1 MKRILSAAVALA
13 MAACGGLEAGGIDE
27 GHGSLAV
34 TVQAVTAPDSNF
46 HELGE
51 VQSVVVSLT
60 RTLPSPLAPIELTLA
75 RDGASNSWTAVL
87 SDVLVGTYT
96 GVATIAFNGGRP
108 AIQSTEAEVE
118 IVEGETANL
127 LLFVNQAYEYD
138 FAPPFFTSISM
149 NKASVKMGQT
159 LELTVGADGGV
170 EVAPRTLTLTGRHWG
185 VTPDDER
192 GTFTTATFP
201 AGGTGTIT
209 FTAPAK
215 STSKGFVIKVE
226 DAAHNVAEMGVM
238 VMVDAT
244 GTMNVEVLFN
254 FAPVI
259 MGSIRTL
266 NDPDG
271 TWVYLAMDVVD
282 WDAATSASVM
292 HYEWES
298 DCGGNF
304 FDYATPPLTLA
315 MEGDFLPAGPGTHA
329 ISNWKYGIPR
339 GEALSDVCTLTLHV
353 ADDRGATATANLEIH
368 TDLLLPDV
376 D

>member
-1 MKRILSAAVALA
+1 MKRILFAAVALA
-13 MAACGGLEAGGIDE
+13 TAACGGLEAEGIGE

-46 HELGE
+46 QDLGE
-51 VQSVVVSLT
+51 VTSVKVTLT
-60 RTLPSPLAPIELTLA
+60 RTAPTPSAPFEVALV
-75 RDGASNSWTAVL
+75 RDGTTNAWKAVEAH
-87 SDVLVGTYT
+87 VLVGTYT
-96 GVATIAFNGGRP
+96 GVATIAFTGGRP
-108 AIQSTEAEVE
+108 SIQSTEASVE
-118 IVEGETANL
+118 IVEGQTANL
-127 LLFVNQAYEYD
+127 LLFVNQEYEYD
-138 FAPPFFTSISM
+138 FTPPFFTSISM

-170 EVAPRTLTLTGRHWG
+170 DVAPRTLTLTGRHWG
-185 VTPDDER
+185 VTPADER
-192 GTFTTATFP
+192 GTFTSTTFS

-209 FTAPAK
+209 FTAPDK
-215 STSKGFVIKVE
+215 STSKGFVLKIE

-282 WDAATSASVM
+282 WDASTSNSVM
-292 HYEWES
+292 HYEWAS
-298 DCGGNF
+298 DCGGDF
-304 FDYATPPLTLA
+304 FDYAIPPMTLA
-315 MEGDFLPAGPGTHA
+315 MEGDFLPAGPGIHA

-339 GEALSDVCTLTLHV
+339 GEALADVCTLTLHV
-353 ADDRGATATANLEIH
+353 ADDRGATAIANLEIH